1 LPAADSVI
9 LDTKQIYDI
18 AAGAGGSDQI
28 ANNAN
33 VFLALT
39 KYPLDDTV
47 PTWYVRYQTADGG
60 GLIVI
65 IDARSGDVIQTTP
78 M

>member
-1 LPAADSVI
+1 MPQADAVI

-18 AAGAGGSDQI
+18 AGEAGGSDLV
-28 ANNAN
+28 ANGAN
-33 VFLALT
+33 VTLSLT

-47 PTWYVRYQTADGG
+47 PTWYVRYNLVDGT
-60 GLIVI
+60 GLMVI

-78 M
+78 L